1 MMSFCAQDL
10 SVLAYANGFTHWHYR
25 SPDDLASILADD
37 RYFAPAATM
46 LRPGDQ
52 ITLNLIGAD
61 GISLAHLGVTAIA
74 APDRV
79 VATLLAAT
87 EQPLA
92 RLQAA

>member
-1 MMSFCAQDL
+1 MSFCAADL

-25 SPDDLASILADD
+25 SPDRLAVILADD

-52 ITLNLIGAD
+52 ITLNLIGGT
-61 GISLAHLGVTAIA
+61 GIGLAHLGVTAIA

-79 VATLLAAT
+79 GLALLAAT

-92 RLQAA
+92 RRQAA